1 MSASTVK
8 YRVFGHL
15 AVTEMTRDPG
25 TCETIEADIAIV
37 ALGWETRF
45 AAFGTHLDLKVG
57 KIVVLDFALKEGNI
71 PAVEENRRKLIA
83 LGNRWGVDVT
93 VITLDASIEYQKNI
107 NLLDHL
113 LTQLAASC
121 GSYEGSLRR
130 VFVECSTMPRIYIQW
145 LIAVA
150 FKKIS
155 IQSLEFGYAEG
166 IYGNASGKEDFSSG
180 LDRYVTVPHL
190 QGSGGMGE
198 EKVLLVGIG
207 GDADVFYG
215 LIDIVSP
222 ERISLLVPRSEKN
235 AHIDALLDQQ
245 VAKVRETHRLED
257 GEVRDIQAF
266 GLIAHLD
273 AFETYLDGFGSRA
286 VVNVFVSG
294 PKVQAIAAAVLACS
308 DSRVQLKARIP
319 TSYAHH
325 EVSANGRY
333 HIYKLIDLTSPACSL
348 PGTF

>member
-1 MSASTVK
+1 MTASTFQ

-15 AVTEMTRDPG
+15 AVTERERDAG
-25 TCETIEADIAIV
+25 SCETIEADIAIV

-45 AAFGTHLDLKVG
+45 AAFENHLDLKVR
-57 KIVVLDFALKEGNI
+57 KLVVLDFALKEATI
-71 PAVEENRRKLIA
+71 PAIKENRQKLIA
-83 LGNRWGVDVT
+83 MGIRWGVEVA
-93 VITLDASIEYQKNI
+93 VITLEPSIDYQKNI
-107 NLLDHL
+107 NVLDHL
-113 LTQLAASC
+113 LTQMAASC
-121 GSYEGSLRR
+121 GSYEGTLRR
-130 VFVECSTMPRIYIQW
+130 VFVECSTMPRVYIQW
-145 LIAVA
+145 LIAAA
-150 FKKIS
+150 FKKMS

-166 IYGNASGKEDFSSG
+166 IYGNARQKEDFSSG

-207 GDADVFYG
+207 GDADLFYG

-222 ERISLLVPRSEKN
+222 ERISLLVPRSEGN

-245 VAKVRETHRLED
+245 VAKVRETHRLEE

-266 GLIAHLD
+266 GLTSHLD
-273 AFETYLDGFGSRA
+273 AFEAYLEGFGPRA

-308 DSRVQLKARIP
+308 DNRIQLKARIP
-319 TSYAHH
+319 TAYAQR
-325 EVSANGRY
+325 EVTANGRY
-333 HIYKLIDLTSPACSL
+333 HIYRLVDLTSPACSL